1 MTDKD
6 TYDHDECSHLNRAK
20 RAMESDLDRCTLDGG
35 NCDCDSGCKLRD
47 ERITTLEAQKAT
59 IWDQYQA
66 AVTSIDTLEAR
77 LEGMATLEQKRI
89 ARIAELEADKAKL
102 EATVEHMDAICHTR
116 DERIATLEATVNAF
130 NERLRAE
137 ELGHKSCARE
147 LTAAKARIHELEK
160 WPGL

>member
-77 LEGMATLEQKRI
+77 LKGMATLVQKRTALI
-89 ARIAELEADKAKL
+89 DELKADIPKL
-102 EATVEHMDAICHTR
+102 EASVEHLDAMCHTR
-116 DERIATLEATVNAF
+116 DERIATLGATVDTC
-130 NERLRAE
+130 AE
-137 ELGHKSCARE
+137 E